1 MHVAAPV
8 GVLDE
13 VAKGKKKGTNL
24 PSNRKVEEQ
33 ESGPKS
39 RGGRWQP
46 SYART
51 KVDKPDPVDWKFFSA
66 AGLAVMLIAFSTH
79 IFTINDGLVLNDRAN
94 LDYIFN
100 QGKIGATAEDSLS
113 NMFSRPL
120 MQPWTKHSFISDRTD
135 YKGETKWYHGINILF
150 HCAATAYLF
159 MFVFRMIKNFVW
171 QKRTTI
177 SPYYAAMA
185 SAAIFATHPFATQAV
200 ANLSARGALLGTT
213 NFLLCLNFLLVGLL
227 TKNQIIGGLGY
238 GLALYAGAMAI
249 WSAPEM
255 VSLPAVAL
263 VVALLAKNPMAE
275 WKKSFQESPFALGVM
290 SILAVATPFLAIRG
304 FDPVA
309 TLNIG
314 MPILEKTQYV
324 ASQIKAI
331 PLYYLRCF
339 ALPFGLSIDPPMAV
353 ASGFSDPFVWV
364 GAALIAACGYVAIRS
379 KSIAAGLAC
388 LFLLA
393 GFVPHAVFIQPDT
406 VADWVAYL
414 PLAGV
419 AIFTGSFIANRA
431 AKNSRNATVLLVS
444 LLVLFADLSIL
455 RDWQWSSNLNLWTSA
470 LEVRPKSALAH
481 AMLAIEYAKRQEL
494 EKADKLSATAI
505 QLSPQ
510 LCLAHYSRGKV
521 LLDMQKYSE
530 AEEQLKLAE
539 NLAEAQKLSEKL
551 KKDIQFGLVEAYLFQ
566 NRFELAQPLLLKL
579 ITKNPADGPDARAYR
594 LAGLAAY
601 KSGQFK
607 PAWEK
612 LGEAANM
619 DSEMATCFAPM
630 AEIALLVGRGD
641 LAYTVASS
649 YQEKLDSD
657 AARLLLARAAII
669 NNKAQMGVKLLQELL
684 TKNPKNAAA
693 ALVLSKYHKAAGNET
708 EATKWR
714 EEAIKAVPDI
724 ETKLSLPEFGR
735 PIPGVTPEPPKEKET
750 PSSNNTTT
758 TTTSTSTT
766 TDSKPDSTEPTKV
779 PVEPGTSKPV
789 PSSSS
794 TQTAPPATSS
804 GTETTTGIT
813 TSATSTSTAADTT
826 TAKKPEQ
833 TGEPQ
838 KPADHG
844 NSGAQKDQQK

>member
-13 VAKGKKKGTNL
+13 VAKGKKKDTNL

-33 ESGPKS
+33 GSAPKS

-66 AGLAVMLIAFSTH
+66 SGLAVLLIAFSTH

-100 QGKIGATAEDSLS
+100 QGKIVSTAENSVS

-159 MFVFRMIKNFVW
+159 MFVFRLFKNFVW

-177 SPYYAAMA
+177 SPYYAALA

-227 TKNQIIGGLGY
+227 TKNQIIGALGY

-263 VVALLAKNPMAE
+263 MVALLAKNPIAD
-275 WKKSFQESPFALGVM
+275 WKKSFQETPLALGVM
-290 SILAVATPFLAIRG
+290 SVLAVATPFLAIRG
-304 FDPVA
+304 FDPVT

-314 MPILEKTQYV
+314 MPILEKASYV

-353 ASGFSDPFVWV
+353 ASGFTDPVVWV
-364 GAALIAACGYVAIRS
+364 GAALIAACGYAAIRS
-379 KSIAAGLAC
+379 KSIAAGLAW

-393 GFVPHAVFIQPDT
+393 GFVPHAIYIQPDT

-419 AIFTGSFIANRA
+419 AILMGSFIANRA
-431 AKNSRNATVLLVS
+431 SKNSRNATILLVS

-481 AMLAIEYAKRQEL
+481 AMLAIEYAKRQEM
-494 EKADKLSATAI
+494 EKADKLSAKAI
-505 QLSPQ
+505 QLSPG
-510 LCLAHYSRGKV
+510 LCLAHYSRGRV

-539 NLAEAQKLSEKL
+539 NLAESQKLSEKL

-612 LGEAANM
+612 LAEAANM

-630 AEIALLVGRGD
+630 TEIALLVGRGD

-669 NNKAQMGVKLLQELL
+669 NNKAPMGVKLLVDMLA
-684 TKNPKNAAA
+684 KNPKNAAA
-693 ALVLSKYHKAAGNET
+693 ALVLAKYHKTAGHEA

-735 PIPGVTPEPPKEKET
+735 PIPGVTPEPPKEKEA
-750 PSSNNTTT
+750 PSSDKTTT
-758 TTTSTSTT
+758 TTTTT
-766 TDSKPDSTEPTKV
+766 PDSKPDSAEPTKA
-779 PVEPGTSKPV
+779 PSESKSSEPATSSGNK
-789 PSSSS
+789 
-794 TQTAPPATSS
+794 QTAPPATSKR
-804 GTETTTGIT
+804 TETTTGTT
-813 TSATSTSTAADTT
+813 TSATSAETPS
-826 TAKKPEQ
+826 
-833 TGEPQ
+833 TGEKTQPTGATS
-838 KPADHG
+838 KPAVPAS
-844 NSGAQKDQQK
+844 SGAQKDQQK

>member
-13 VAKGKKKGTNL
+13 VAKGKKKDTNL
-24 PSNRKVEEQ
+24 PSNRKVEEKG
-33 ESGPKS
+33 SAPKS

-46 SYART
+46 SYARA

-66 AGLAVMLIAFSTH
+66 SGLAVLLIAFSTH

-100 QGKIGATAEDSLS
+100 QAKIVSTAEDSFS

-135 YKGETKWYHGINILF
+135 YKGEIKWYHGINILF
-150 HCAATAYLF
+150 HCAAAAYLF

-171 QKRTTI
+171 QKRTTL
-177 SPYYAAMA
+177 SPYYAALA

-227 TKNQIIGGLGY
+227 TKNQIMGGLGY

-249 WSAPEM
+249 WCAPEM

-263 VVALLAKNPMAE
+263 GVALLAKNPLAD
-275 WKKSFQESPFALGVM
+275 WKKSFRETPFALGVM
-290 SILAVATPFLAIRG
+290 SLLAIATPFLAIRG
-304 FDPVA
+304 FDPVT

-314 MPILEKTQYV
+314 TPILEKASYV

-339 ALPFGLSIDPPMAV
+339 AFPFGLSIDPPMAV

-364 GAALIAACGYVAIRS
+364 GAALIAACGYAAVRS

-419 AIFTGSFIANRA
+419 AILIGSFIAKRA
-431 AKNSRNATVLLVS
+431 EKNSRNATVLLVS

-470 LEVRPKSALAH
+470 LEVRPKSGLAH
-481 AMLAIEYAKRQEL
+481 AMLAIEYAKRQEM
-494 EKADKLSATAI
+494 EKADKLSAKAI

-510 LCLAHYSRGKV
+510 LCLAHYSRGRV

-539 NLAEAQKLSEKL
+539 NLAESQKLSEKL
-551 KKDIQFGLVEAYLFQ
+551 RKDIQFGLVEAYLFQ

-612 LGEAANM
+612 LAEAANM
-619 DSEMATCFAPM
+619 DSDMATCFAPM

-669 NNKAQMGVKLLQELL
+669 NNKAPMGVKLLKELL
-684 TKNPKNAAA
+684 AKNPKNAAA
-693 ALVLSKYHKAAGNET
+693 ALVLSKYHKAAGNEAD
-708 EATKWR
+708 ATKWR
-714 EEAIKAVPDI
+714 EEATKAVPDI

-735 PIPGVTPEPPKEKET
+735 PIPGVTPEPPKA
-750 PSSNNTTT
+750 PSADKTTT
-758 TTTSTSTT
+758 TTTSTTT
-766 TDSKPDSTEPTKV
+766 ESKPDSTAPAKTPSEPK
-779 PVEPGTSKPV
+779 
-789 PSSSS
+789 PSSG
-794 TQTAPPATSS
+794 QVPASS
-804 GTETTTGIT
+804 GTQTTPSAPATNSGT
-813 TSATSTSTAADTT
+813 ATKTDNTSATSTTTAAATSSS
-826 TAKKPEQ
+826 AQ
-833 TGEPQ
+833 TESTGVGS
-838 KPADHG
+838 KSAVPA
-844 NSGAQKDQQK
+844 SSSAQKDQQK